1 MAPWTEAQLTKML
14 AVIDGPRRRLQI
26 LRPRP
31 WYLPHPQRR
40 LPRVEGVLRISG
52 WGLPTSAQ
60 FILRIHI

>member
-1 MAPWTEAQLTKML
+1 MAPWTEAQLTTLL

-52 WGLPTSAQ
+52 
-60 FILRIHI
+60 